1 MAGLDNLGTN
11 DRGDAVTLSATAQ
24 KLVELGGYL
33 ISEAQ
38 DNLNKSGSVATG
50 DLDSSMKISD
60 IDVSGK
66 VIGLNI
72 ELLDRY
78 RFIDLGVKGTEG
90 GTGEYQFKTSK
101 PSIGMQRAIKAWLR
115 KRARRST
122 KYNPISKTERKDKKI
137 ARLRSKADSQDSLA
151 WAVATNVKKN
161 GIKPT
166 KFFTKAVK
174 ATERKIKKELSEGFR
189 VDIINSLKDGI

>member
-11 DRGDAVTLSATAQ
+11 DRGDGVTLSSTAQ
-24 KLVELGGYL
+24 KLVDMAGFL

-38 DNLNKSGSVATG
+38 NNLNKSGSVATG
-50 DLDSSMKISD
+50 DLDSSMKVSD
-60 IDVSGK
+60 IDVKGT
-66 VIGLNI
+66 VVGLNV

-90 GTGEYQFKTSK
+90 GAGEYQFKTSK
-101 PSIGMQRAIKAWLR
+101 PSFGMQKAIKAWLR

-122 KYNPISKTERKDKKI
+122 KYKPISKTERRDKKI
-137 ARLRSKADSQDSLA
+137 ANLRAKADSQESLA
-151 WAVATNVKKN
+151 WAVATNVKKY

-166 KFFTKAVK
+166 MFFTKAVK
-174 ATERKIKKELSEGFR
+174 ATERKFKKEIAEGFK
-189 VDIINSLKDGI
+189 VDIINSLKNGI